1 MVSYKNKYMFLHI
14 PKTGGTSIVQ
24 CLMNTHGVENVTFL
38 REDWLGVDDIGSGD
52 CGVIGHNIRNPN
64 YRHLKDSNYKDT
76 FIFTFVRNPWER
88 LVSAFFYLLEGGIW
102 SVDADDYE
110 KHLNKYN
117 KDFRSFVRE
126 SLTDDSIFNQLP
138 LFFKSQ
144 HYWMSNDDG
153 EILVDYIGKLEDVQ
167 KDFNVIC
174 DKIGIPHQ
182 EVSRKRTSTHK
193 HYTKY
198 YDEETRE
205 IVAKRYRDD
214 IKYFGYKFESSTK
227 CCKILT
233 TYFGPRHRRIMDIG
247 WPFHGQDLPDAE
259 SCLTNLKFLV
269 DIEKNLDA
277 GILYD
282 TIIINNDVGYEEG
295 NSWLD
300 SIHGTETKCGKVYCF
315 HRENKGKNFAGYRH
329 GYEKFKDKYDYF
341 MFIPDDH
348 VILAKNYYSESL
360 LRYIEKMEKENC
372 AVLALIGTGTAMY
385 DREDLLE
392 TTHAHDGIS
401 LIHKKYIEE
410 HYEKFGSLAAA
421 DDADNILLDDN
432 GEVITTTSDIVWNHV
447 FDGEIPFTA
456 NFIKLGYKVLS
467 YDGIHDC
474 VKYDSLSLTSIEKYK
489 TWRYNKGMS
498 CRGGG
503 WPIELNGEIF
513 CSPIYNLFHNH
524 PGGVYMSDFKIDE
537 SILRT
542 VLDWKIYISEKELL
556 NGN

>member
-1 MVSYKNKYMFLHI
+1 M
-14 PKTGGTSIVQ
+14 
-24 CLMNTHGVENVTFL
+24 
-38 REDWLGVDDIGSGD
+38 
-52 CGVIGHNIRNPN
+52 
-64 YRHLKDSNYKDT
+64 
-76 FIFTFVRNPWER
+76 
-88 LVSAFFYLLEGGIW
+88 
-102 SVDADDYE
+102 
-110 KHLNKYN
+110 
-117 KDFRSFVRE
+117 
-126 SLTDDSIFNQLP
+126 
-138 LFFKSQ
+138 
-144 HYWMSNDDG
+144 
-153 EILVDYIGKLEDVQ
+153 
-167 KDFNVIC
+167 
-174 DKIGIPHQ
+174 
-182 EVSRKRTSTHK
+182 
-193 HYTKY
+193 
-198 YDEETRE
+198 
-205 IVAKRYRDD
+205 RY
-214 IKYFGYKFESSTK
+214 
-227 CCKILT
+227 CKILT
-233 TYFGPRHRRIMDIG
+233 TYFGPRHRRLYEIG
-247 WPFHGQDLPDAE
+247 WSRHGQDIPTGE
-259 SCLTNLKFLV
+259 SALKNLKFLV

-277 GILYD
+277 GISYD
-282 TIIINNDVGYEEG
+282 TIIINNTVGYEEG

-315 HRENKGKNFAGYRH
+315 HRENKGKNFAGYRY

-372 AVLALIGTGTAMY
+372 AVLALIGTFSNIPTDKDPAGSSPA
-385 DREDLLE
+385 
-392 TTHAHDGIS
+392 AHDGIS

-410 HYEKFGSLAAA
+410 HYEKIGPLAAA

-467 YDGIHDC
+467 FDKIHNC
-474 VKYDSLSLTSIEKYK
+474 IERVSTSLTKLEKYK

-542 VLDWKIYISEKELL
+542 VLDWKVYISEKELL

>member
-1 MVSYKNKYMFLHI
+1 M
-14 PKTGGTSIVQ
+14 
-24 CLMNTHGVENVTFL
+24 
-38 REDWLGVDDIGSGD
+38 
-52 CGVIGHNIRNPN
+52 
-64 YRHLKDSNYKDT
+64 
-76 FIFTFVRNPWER
+76 
-88 LVSAFFYLLEGGIW
+88 
-102 SVDADDYE
+102 
-110 KHLNKYN
+110 
-117 KDFRSFVRE
+117 
-126 SLTDDSIFNQLP
+126 
-138 LFFKSQ
+138 
-144 HYWMSNDDG
+144 
-153 EILVDYIGKLEDVQ
+153 
-167 KDFNVIC
+167 
-174 DKIGIPHQ
+174 
-182 EVSRKRTSTHK
+182 
-193 HYTKY
+193 
-198 YDEETRE
+198 
-205 IVAKRYRDD
+205 RY
-214 IKYFGYKFESSTK
+214 
-227 CCKILT
+227 CKILT

-277 GILYD
+277 GISYD

-410 HYEKFGSLAAA
+410 HYEKIGPLAAA

-447 FDGEIPFTA
+447 FDGEIPFTG
-456 NFIKLGYKVLS
+456 NFSRLGYTVLPF
-467 YDGIHDC
+467 DGIHHEMWGGEGIE
-474 VKYDSLSLTSIEKYK
+474 KYDKYK
-489 TWRYNKGMS
+489 TWKPGKGMS

-542 VLDWKIYISEKELL
+542 VLDWKVYISEKELL